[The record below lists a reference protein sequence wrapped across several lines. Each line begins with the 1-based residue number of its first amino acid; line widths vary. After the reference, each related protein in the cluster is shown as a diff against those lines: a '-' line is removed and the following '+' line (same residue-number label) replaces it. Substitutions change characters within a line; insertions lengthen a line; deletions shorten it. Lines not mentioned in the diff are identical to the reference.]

1 MKICGIDPGAN
12 GAMCVLDTDI
22 PTYTALLDF
31 KKHSIYEACSWLNS
45 FTDLDSIWIEDV
57 HSLFGM
63 SAKSNFGFGRNLG
76 IARAIAEIA
85 SAGDNLLSVTPKVW
99 QKFVGVTVKGK
110 EIKKQ
115 VANIAQE
122 LYPMAIL
129 HGKLGGLLD
138 GRSDAMC
145 IAHFGIN
152 NTLQVTG
159 EPIND

>member
-1 MKICGIDPGAN
+1 MKVCGIDPGTS
-12 GAMCVLDTDI
+12 GAMCVLDSED
-22 PTYTALLDF
+22 PTYTALLDL
-31 KKHSIYEACSWLNS
+31 KKHSIYAATKWLHNEQVD
-45 FTDLDSIWIEDV
+45 TIWLEDV

-63 SAKSNFGFGRNLG
+63 SAKSNFGFGRNFG
-76 IARAIAEIA
+76 IALAIAQIA
-85 SAGDNLLSVTPKVW
+85 SAGDNILRVTPKVW

-115 VANIAQE
+115 VSDIAQG
-122 LYPMAIL
+122 LYPTAIL